1 MKLKNHKNE
10 EPRIFVR
17 VAFREDR
24 DGDITAV
31 FIDDKPCF
39 PYLGCYAHIG
49 QHNVCSVEW
58 IRKTKPAKNYN
69 NLLNELEEIGY
80 DVEVIKRIN
89 YNNLIHKNYESTE
102 IRHNPDK
109 PEDF

>member
-1 MKLKNHKNE
+1 MTQKKQEHE
-10 EPRIFVR
+10 EPPISVR

-31 FIDDKPCF
+31 FIDDKSCF

-49 QHNVCSVEW
+49 QHSVCSVEW

-69 NLLNELEEIGY
+69 NLLNELEGIGY
-80 DVEVIKRIN
+80 NVEVIKRIN
-89 YNNLIHKNYESTE
+89 YNNLI
-102 IRHNPDK
+102 DK
-109 PEDF
+109 

>member
-1 MKLKNHKNE
+1 MKAKKHEHE

-31 FIDDKPCF
+31 FIDDKSYF

-49 QHNVCSVEW
+49 QHSVCSPGWLLRE
-58 IRKTKPAKNYN
+58 TKPAKKYN
-69 NLLNELEEIGY
+69 DLLNELEEIGY
-80 DVEVIKRIN
+80 NVEVVKRVN
-89 YNNLIHKNYESTE
+89 YNNLI
-102 IRHNPDK
+102 D
-109 PEDF
+109 